1 MRIRQ
6 KRKVEKRRR
15 AELHRVLDLYLD
27 INGMQ
32 ASKRAKT
39 GDHPTAFLEIS
50 GHVGTCRMSIHPTGW
65 KAGEAGI
72 GFESTFAPKEMIAGD
87 LTPGEMIH
95 KVEAYL
101 QEVQN
106 GIKDTVISV

>member
-6 KRKVEKRRR
+6 KRKIEKRRR

-32 ASKRAKT
+32 ASKCEIT
-39 GDHPTAFLEIS
+39 GSHPTAFLEFS
-50 GHVGTCRMSIHPTGW
+50 GHVGMCRMSIYPTGW
-65 KAGEAGI
+65 KAGEI
-72 GFESTFAPKEMIAGD
+72 GMDFESAFAPKEMLTGD
-87 LTPGEMIH
+87 ITPGEMLH
-95 KVEAYL
+95 KVETYF

-106 GIKDTVISV
+106 GIKGTAVHI